1 MINGIIK
8 LFYTEVVK
16 TKMKNLPSEQYKIN
30 DQFKN
35 VQEVSIKVDMIIFN
49 ILKLLAA
56 IMILIISSKI
66 NVYFGIGMFFV
77 EFAYVFYK
85 KSLKTKVKSE
95 IKNLKT
101 NIYNCQQQFLKE
113 KGKKDI
119 SFLISILLLGLI
131 TGFTWVVN
139 LSFCLVFIITIR
151 DIYVNYKSI

>member
-16 TKMKNLPSEQYKIN
+16 TKMKNLPSEQYKIK
-30 DQFKN
+30 DQFKK
-35 VQEVSIKVDMIIFN
+35 VQEVSIMVDMIIFN

-85 KSLKTKVKSE
+85 KRE
-95 IKNLKT
+95 E
-101 NIYNCQQQFLKE
+101 YP
-113 KGKKDI
+113 
-119 SFLISILLLGLI
+119 
-131 TGFTWVVN
+131 
-139 LSFCLVFIITIR
+139 
-151 DIYVNYKSI
+151 